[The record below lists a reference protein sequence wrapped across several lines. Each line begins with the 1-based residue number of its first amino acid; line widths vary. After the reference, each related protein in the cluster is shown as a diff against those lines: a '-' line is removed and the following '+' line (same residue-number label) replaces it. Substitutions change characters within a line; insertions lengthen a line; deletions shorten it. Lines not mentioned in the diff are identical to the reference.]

1 MNDLQKRFYLFLFGC
16 IGTRT
21 LFTILAA
28 YASVSFLPILGY
40 LALLFVFGWIYI
52 MLIRKRNTGPEVF
65 GGRIWWQK
73 LRPLH
78 MLLWAGFAYC
88 AISRFPFAYRFLAID
103 TLFGIGAFL
112 FHHDS
117 NGDLPNMLGRS

>member
-28 YASVSFLPILGY
+28 SVSVSFLHILGY
-40 LALLFVFGWIYI
+40 IALLPVFGWIYI
-52 MLIRKRNTGPEVF
+52 MLIGKRNTGPEVF
-65 GGRIWWQK
+65 GGRIWWQN

-78 MLLWAGFAYC
+78 TLLWAGFAYC
-88 AISRFPFAYRFLAID
+88 AISGFPSAYRLLAID
-103 TLFGIGAFL
+103 TAIGLAAFL
-112 FHHDS
+112 FHHNS
-117 NGDLPNMLGRS
+117 NGDLPKMVGRS